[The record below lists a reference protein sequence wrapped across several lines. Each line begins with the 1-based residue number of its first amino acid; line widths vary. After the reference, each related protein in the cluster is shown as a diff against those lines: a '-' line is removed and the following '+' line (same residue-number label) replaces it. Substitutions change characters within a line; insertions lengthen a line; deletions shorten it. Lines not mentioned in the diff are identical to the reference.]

1 MRQCLFC
8 RRCQSVSGKALKS
21 AMPGVKGWTSSSVAQ
36 KVVDSASPRVERRPV
51 GTLPLPP
58 GAPGR
63 RVARPGRA
71 RGTLSFT

>member
-8 RRCQSVSGKALKS
+8 SRCQSVSGKALKS

-36 KVVDSASPRVERRPV
+36 K
-51 GTLPLPP
+51 
-58 GAPGR
+58 
-63 RVARPGRA
+63 RVARAWPRADMRGAGAGLRTPVRPGWRPGVA